1 MTNTGT
7 LEGPMR
13 RILVVG
19 CPGAGKSTFARRLAE
34 RLLLPVIHLDF
45 HYWHSGWQ
53 PCERIGWRERCAA
66 LAATPDWIM
75 NGNFS
80 DTHDIRMPRAD
91 TLIWLDYP
99 RRTCMRRVLL
109 RIVKDY
115 GRHRQDMPERCREQL
130 DPEFIRFV
138 CDFPAR
144 NRPHLVEGVERYGAH
159 LRVTR
164 FVGDRD
170 ADAFPMGLG
179 AP

>member
-19 CPGAGKSTFARRLAE
+19 CPGAGKSMFARRLAE

-53 PCERIGWRERCAA
+53 P
-66 LAATPDWIM
+66 
-75 NGNFS
+75 S
-80 DTHDIRMPRAD
+80 
-91 TLIWLDYP
+91 LIWLDYP

-138 CDFPAR
+138 CDFPAK
-144 NRPHLVEGVERYGAH
+144 NRPHLVEGIERYGAH

>member
-19 CPGAGKSTFARRLAE
+19 CPGAGKSTCAHRLAE

-138 CDFPAR
+138 CDFPAK